1 MNELIRAVTLDDID
15 PLMEMISS
23 VTPGLTTLLL
33 DRERLLE
40 RVERS
45 HFAFNR
51 QSESHA
57 GEPYLLVMEQSDTG
71 RLIGTATVYGKSGGY
86 QPIYVYRVVTT
97 THDCPQLDIRGQQRQ
112 TLHLERVYDGPT
124 EIGSLFLLPQ
134 WRGGGRGRFLSLARF
149 MLFAQR
155 PAQFADRVIAEMRGQ
170 CDQVGVSPFWE
181 ALMRPFF
188 QVDFPVADALSTQNK
203 TFIEELV
210 PPFPIPLELLDPSA
224 RAVIGKVHP
233 ETEPAVKLLADQGFA
248 ATDCVDIFDGGP
260 VMQCQTVDIATV
272 KTCRSAVVHVVADS
286 EACDQPKWLIAARSG
301 GFRCVLASARF
312 SVQRTEPPQ
321 TDEKSRID
329 LNESVAQ
336 RLGVNDGDSVFA
348 SPWKHGG

>member
-15 PLMEMISS
+15 PLMEMIAS

-33 DRERLLE
+33 DRESLLE

-57 GEPYLLVMEQSDTG
+57 GEPYLLVMEQFGTG

-97 THDCPQLDIRGQQRQ
+97 THDCPQLNIRGQRRQ

-124 EIGSLFLLPQ
+124 EIGSLFLSPQ
-134 WRGGGRGRFLSLARF
+134 WRGGGLGRFLSLARF
-149 MLFAQR
+149 ILFAQR
-155 PAQFADRVIAEMRGQ
+155 PSQFADRVIAEMRGR
-170 CDQVGVSPFWE
+170 CDQNGVSPFWE
-181 ALMRPFF
+181 AVMRPFF
-188 QVDFPVADALSTQNK
+188 KVDFPVADALSTQNK

-210 PPFPIPLELLDPSA
+210 PPFPIPLELLDQSA
-224 RAVIGKVHP
+224 REVIGKVHP
-233 ETEPAVKLLADQGFA
+233 ETEPALKLLAGQGFA
-248 ATDCVDIFDGGP
+248 ANDLVDIFDGGP

-272 KTCRSAVVHVVADS
+272 RTCRSAIVHVVGDTDRCN
-286 EACDQPKWLIAARSG
+286 EPKWMIASRFG
-301 GFRCVLASARF
+301 GFRCVLASARLHPND
-312 SVQRTEPPQ
+312 PPSGMNDSIY
-321 TDEKSRID
+321 TID
-329 LNESVAQ
+329 LRESLAI
-336 RLGVNDGDSVFA
+336 RLGVGEGESVFA
-348 SPWKHGG
+348 GPWKQ